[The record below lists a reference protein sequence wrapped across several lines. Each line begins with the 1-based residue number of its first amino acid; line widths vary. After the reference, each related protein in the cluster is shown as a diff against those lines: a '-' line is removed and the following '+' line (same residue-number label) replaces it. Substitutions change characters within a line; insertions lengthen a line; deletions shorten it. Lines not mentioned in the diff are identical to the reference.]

1 MRPFL
6 CNTVILSFS
15 FYSWCKVRIWNANSV
30 SHSRVAKCSQYFL
43 YIFPFQKFA
52 VQNFQFSFNFCTD
65 HFWKVEFTVF
75 QVKSPHVSR
84 SHFVPVW
91 YPDANLKLLSGYIFK
106 FVHSDSSMAELFQF
120 VLSVLFGEEKCKYQ
134 TVYKFYIGKLNL
146 LPIRCSISN

>member
-1 MRPFL
+1 MHNWIFNIDQEMLETLSKSGRINILGLSIRTRGSLESERAKWIVIYIMRPFL

-52 VQNFQFSFNFCTD
+52 VQNFQFNFNFCTD

-75 QVKSPHVSR
+75 QVKSPHVSS

-91 YPDANLKLLSGYIFK
+91 YPDAKLKLLSGYIF
-106 FVHSDSSMAELFQF
+106 
-120 VLSVLFGEEKCKYQ
+120 
-134 TVYKFYIGKLNL
+134 
-146 LPIRCSISN
+146 